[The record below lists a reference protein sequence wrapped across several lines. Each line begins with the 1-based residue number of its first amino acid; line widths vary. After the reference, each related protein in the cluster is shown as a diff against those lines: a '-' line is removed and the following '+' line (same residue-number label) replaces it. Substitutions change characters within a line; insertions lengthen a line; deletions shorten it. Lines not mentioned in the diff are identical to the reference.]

1 MKTDKF
7 VVQSNFRLEV
17 VLGGPNSAKG
27 LLLGNI
33 CIKLPKSD
41 SQVDGLYPPAIS
53 SVTLIFAILKM
64 LIREQQWERDYF
76 TILIS

>member
-7 VVQSNFRLEV
+7 VVQNNFRLEV

-33 CIKLPKSD
+33 CIRLPKSD
-41 SQVDGLYPPAIS
+41 SQVYGLYPPAIS
-53 SVTLIFAILKM
+53 SVLF
-64 LIREQQWERDYF
+64 
-76 TILIS
+76 